1 MDQPNS
7 AASMGARDVFVFRR
21 VSGGRFVHVGGVGRG
36 EGWAGIVEIHLD
48 EEPRAMEAVQSAKP
62 VRLEGAAPLSVF
74 GPYYARAAAFVPL
87 SADLLVVF
95 GNPVGP
101 LADLSDDELAA
112 EAEAVARQTET
123 VSPAK
128 RLADELELLHAVQEL
143 VNVKP
148 GTLDEAMAHVVR
160 AAAGALSCEV
170 GVLAMLGENR
180 VAVTGADR
188 LSDADADADADGIDV
203 ADVLRSLPPAL
214 SAPPVCIQDAATLP
228 LPAPFR
234 PADGVRSYYL
244 VGVGSPA
251 MALLLLVHTDA
262 NPRGFTLLCREMG
275 LRLAESAEALLR
287 AAKTREELEVEID
300 RLSLEARTDALTGVA
315 NRLAWDEAVD
325 GAVEGGPA
333 GVIVVDVDRLKWV
346 NDNRGHEAGDRLL
359 QATADILRNAV
370 RSHDLVARLGG
381 DEFAVLLPE
390 ADDAA
395 CREVVERI
403 ASMVAAQRCH
413 GSPLLSVAVG
423 YSMCTTPG
431 CLRDALRQA
440 DAEMYR
446 YKRMRRT
453 AAAR

>member
-1 MDQPNS
+1 MDQPNN
-7 AASMGARDVFVFRR
+7 AGRAGARDVFVFRR

-36 EGWAGIVEIHLD
+36 EGWAGIVELHLD
-48 EEPRAMEAVQSAKP
+48 EEPWAMETMQSAKP
-62 VRLEGAAPLSVF
+62 VRLETAAPQSVF

-101 LADLSDDELAA
+101 LADLSDDDLAA
-112 EAEAVARQTET
+112 EAEAVARETET

-170 GVLAMLGENR
+170 GVLAMLDENR

-188 LSDADADADADGIDV
+188 LPDADADGIDV

-244 VGVGSPA
+244 VAVGSPA

-275 LRLAESAEALLR
+275 LRLAESAEAILR
-287 AAKTREELEVEID
+287 TAKTREELQIEID
-300 RLSLEARTDALTGVA
+300 RLSLEARTDSLTGVA

-325 GAVEGGPA
+325 GAVAGGPA

-390 ADDAA
+390 ADDSA

-403 ASMVAAQRCH
+403 ASMVATRRRH

-423 YSMCTTPG
+423 YSVCTTPD

-446 YKRMRRT
+446 YKRSRRT
-453 AAAR
+453 AAVR